1 MLDQLAQAGCGIEHS
16 PRNQDRVSQR
26 QDPRRG
32 VRLRGA
38 YVVVVQCVALKKKK
52 GTRRFEHWQKNSHDQ
67 RHDDDGPRKCG
78 APVRMAECRR

>member
-38 YVVVVQCVALKKKK
+38 YVVVVQCVALKKK